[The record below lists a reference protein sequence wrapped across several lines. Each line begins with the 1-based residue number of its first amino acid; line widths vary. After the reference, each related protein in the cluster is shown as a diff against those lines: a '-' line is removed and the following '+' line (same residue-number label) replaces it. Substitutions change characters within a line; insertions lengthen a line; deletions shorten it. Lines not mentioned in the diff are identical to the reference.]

1 MNRISIIIV
10 NYKTPF
16 QTINCI
22 DSLINH
28 IQKTFEYEIIV
39 VDNNSSDGSSNTI
52 QNHNK
57 AINCI
62 ENALNVGFGEANNI
76 GYRASSGKYIL
87 LINSDV
93 IIDNEKT
100 ITTCINTIEQDDQI
114 GVIGC
119 KMINQDGSIQNFT
132 STIARYR
139 KILDR
144 NLFFAK
150 FFPEKKYEIEAVMGA
165 FMLIPSNVM
174 KLCGGFDSDFFMY
187 SEEIDLCHRIQKL
200 GYKIVLLE
208 NVSVLHENGGS
219 TPNRKWANKQSK
231 LSTALL
237 FYKVHGFLGYVLYHL
252 ISLLNILTNSFL
264 MWFLNKQY
272 RKDFLKDSSLYFS
285 GFLKYFSIPFY
296 YTRKPGKGKR
306 QLIAKP

>member
-1 MNRISIIIV
+1 MTVSIIIV
-10 NYKTPF
+10 NYKTPIV
-16 QTINCI
+16 TIKCVEKITHCLNNA
-22 DSLINH
+22 L
-28 IQKTFEYEIIV
+28 KYEIIV
-39 VDNNSSDGSSNTI
+39 IDNHSLDGLNQSIGNRF
-52 QNHNK
+52 HNVR
-57 AINCI
+57 II
-62 ENALNVGFGEANNI
+62 ESRTNVGFGTANNI
-76 GYRASSGKYIL
+76 GFRASSGKYLL

-93 IIDNEKT
+93 IIEDEKT
-100 ITTCINTIEQDDQI
+100 IISCIKTIEQDDQI

-119 KMINQDGSIQNFT
+119 KMINKDGSIQNFT

-144 NLFFAK
+144 NLLLAK
-150 FFPEKKYEIEAVMGA
+150 IFPEKKHEIEAVMGA

-200 GYKIVLLE
+200 GYKIVLL
-208 NVSVLHENGGS
+208 NDVSVLHENGGS

-237 FYKVHGFLGYVLYHL
+237 FYKVRGFFGYLLYHIIEL
-252 ISLLNILTNSFL
+252 FNILTNSIL

-272 RKDFLKDSSLYFS
+272 RKDFIKDTACYFS
-285 GFLKYFSIPFY
+285 GVFKYLTIPVLF
-296 YTRKPGKGKR
+296 RREPGKGNR
-306 QLIAKP
+306 QLRAKP

>member
-1 MNRISIIIV
+1 MIKISIIII
-10 NYKTPF
+10 NYKTPV

-22 DSLINH
+22 DSLIKNV
-28 IQKTFEYEIIV
+28 QNTFEYEIIV
-39 VDNNSSDGSSNTI
+39 VDNNSLDGSVNTI
-52 QNHNK
+52 RK
-57 AINCI
+57 YDTVINCI
-62 ENALNVGFGEANNI
+62 ANTSNVGFGAANNI
-76 GYRASSGKYIL
+76 GFRASSGNYLL

-93 IIDNEKT
+93 IIENEKT
-100 ITTCINTIEQDDQI
+100 ITTCINKVIQDEQI

-119 KMINQDGSIQNFT
+119 KMINKDGSIQNFT

-144 NLFFAK
+144 NLLFAK
-150 FFPEKKYEIEAVMGA
+150 VFPEKKHEIEAVMGA
-165 FMLIPSNVM
+165 FMLIPSNIM

-200 GYKIVLLE
+200 GYKIVLLDD
-208 NVSVLHENGGS
+208 VSVLHENGGS

-252 ISLLNILTNSFL
+252 IVLLNILTNSFL

-272 RKDFLKDSSLYFS
+272 RKDFLKDSALYFS
-285 GFLKYFSIPFY
+285 GVFKYFSIPIY
-296 YTRKPGKGKR
+296 YSRKPGKGKR
-306 QLIAKP
+306 QLIAKL